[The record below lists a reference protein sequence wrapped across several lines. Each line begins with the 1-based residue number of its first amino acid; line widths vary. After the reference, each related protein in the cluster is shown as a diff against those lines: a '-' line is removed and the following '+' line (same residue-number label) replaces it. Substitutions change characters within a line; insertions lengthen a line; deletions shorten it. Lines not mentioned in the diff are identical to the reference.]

1 MFETLIVESGDDG
14 WTTLHRAGCGSY
26 SFELPKGFPVSVV
39 PDILVTAGLAAQQD
53 DELRAVSSAN
63 CREMGETVL
72 AVLEY
77 FVAPGEPTPQLSRIH
92 SHLIDAIPDAEVAAL
107 PLIGIAWLD
116 LTILADLAEEAGSRD
131 PWRFDQLTIDVT
143 PFRER
148 RLGEL
153 LDRTARQ
160 DERLTGARL
169 APSARQRRS
178 DRQFRAG

>member
-1 MFETLIVESGDDG
+1 MFETLIVETGDDG

-26 SFELPKGFPVSVV
+26 SFELPRGFPVSLV
-39 PDILVTAGLAAQQD
+39 PEILVAAGLATRQD
-53 DELRAVSSAN
+53 DELRASSGAS

-77 FVAPGEPTPQLSRIH
+77 FVAPDEPTPQLRRIQ

-107 PLIGIAWLD
+107 PLVAIAWLD
-116 LTILADLAEEAGSRD
+116 LAIRADLAEEAASQD
-131 PWRFDQLTIDVT
+131 PWRTDRLAIDVT

-148 RLGEL
+148 RLSEL

-160 DERLTGARL
+160 DATVIGARL

-178 DRQFRAG
+178 DRQFRIG